1 MATVSDIERHFER
14 RLKAAR
20 IGLHL
25 PSEEELLRGMAFF
38 GDELRSDI
46 REYAGRLTRCLKKR
60 EREELAPLIACLE
73 DLAVEQSEES
83 VKAVAGVLDRTIP
96 VKGIPA
102 DGCRLRVQFYLAAFG
117 DPIAAGAI
125 AGEMA
130 SLALR
135 DIQHDGGRRM
145 LSRALSW
152 SLLARTLFDMHRD
165 DVFHGSQYAMLRMR
179 SGYQREFEAAIWRPE
194 PADEPRGKTK
204 PSSSDDEYDVGQLVA
219 DDAEADRLG
228 GDDRL
233 DGVDGIV
240 VIPSI
245 GNETTSEGKRVC
257 VEYKKYVQRRLPLAP
272 VPDLSLIRKA
282 LLSEFSYAASVID
295 SVLWRMVG
303 CKYVHMRPTILVGPP
318 GCGKTR
324 LARRLCEELADPY
337 ELVPCGGMSDS
348 AIGGTARR
356 WSSGEPSIAVMA
368 IRRHDMAGP
377 VVILDEIEK
386 VGTSR
391 HNGNPHDVLIGLF
404 ERETS
409 SRWFDP
415 YIESACD
422 LSHVSWLMTAN
433 TLAGVPS
440 VLLDRCRIIV
450 FPEPGP
456 DQLGV
461 LAPRIL
467 ERLYVGAGHDPRWAE
482 PLEDFEMEALR
493 KNWPGGSI
501 RKLER
506 LIEVLIEARER
517 NRPRQ

>member
-1 MATVSDIERHFER
+1 MTEKGSDIERHFER

-46 REYAGRLTRCLKKR
+46 REYASRLTRCLKKR
-60 EREELAPLIACLE
+60 EREELAALIACLE

-96 VKGIPA
+96 VKGIPVDA
-102 DGCRLRVQFYLAAFG
+102 CRLRIQFYLAVFG

-135 DIQHDGGRRM
+135 DIQHGGGERRM

-152 SLLARTLFDMHRD
+152 SLLARTLHDMRRGD
-165 DVFHGSQYAMLRMR
+165 LFHGSQYAMLRMR

-194 PADEPRGKTK
+194 PADEPTGKTK
-204 PSSSDDEYDVGQLVA
+204 PPSANDEYDADLLVA
-219 DDAEADRLG
+219 EDAEADRP
-228 GDDRL
+228 GDN
-233 DGVDGIV
+233 DGIV
-240 VIPSI
+240 VVPSI
-245 GNETTSEGKRVC
+245 GNETTTEGKRVC
-257 VEYKKYVQRRLPLAP
+257 LEYKKYVQRRLPLVQ
-272 VPDLSLIRKA
+272 VPDLSVARRA
-282 LLSEFSYAASVID
+282 LLSEFPYAVSVID
-295 SVLWRMVG
+295 SILWRLVG
-303 CKYVHMRPTILVGPP
+303 RKYVHMRPTILVGPP

-324 LARRLCEELADPY
+324 LARRLFEELAVPH
-337 ELVPCGGMSDS
+337 ELISCGGFSDS
-348 AIGGTARR
+348 AIGGTPRR
-356 WSSGEPSIAVMA
+356 WSSGEPSLPIMAVRQHQTASPA
-368 IRRHDMAGP
+368 I
-377 VVILDEIEK
+377 ILDEIEK
-386 VGTSR
+386 IGTSR
-391 HNGNPHDVLIGLF
+391 HNGNVHDVLVGLF
-404 ERETS
+404 EPQTS
-409 SRWFDP
+409 MRWFDP
-415 YIESACD
+415 YIEASCD
-422 LSHVSWLMTAN
+422 LSHVVWLMTAN
-433 TLAGVPS
+433 TTPGIPA
-440 VLLDRCRIIV
+440 VLRDRCRILQ
-450 FPEPGP
+450 FPVPGA
-456 DQLGV
+456 DQLPF
-461 LAPRIL
+461 LAPAIL
-467 ERLYVGAGHDPRWAE
+467 EKLYLDSGHDRRWAA